1 MSSHGTKHPVSDYTP
16 FSQDGLLSPT
26 LVPIENYWWEAC
38 ADGQIPSHAE
48 LDPRALACSLE
59 HTLLMKR
66 LGTSEARINVSGRSL
81 VNAMGVE
88 PTGLPLS
95 LFFTVESRPY
105 LADVTRQLFED
116 QCAVLLDV
124 KFATGPLRVRKAA
137 QFLLLPL
144 RDSFGQVTR
153 ILGGT
158 SLDAPQG
165 SAPRFDIV
173 SSMTRQV
180 DAAAYAL
187 QNSGASRRTRNGKH
201 ILKLVKSDD

>member
-16 FSQDGLLSPT
+16 FFQDGLLSPP
-26 LVPIENYWWEAC
+26 LVPIETYWWNAC
-38 ADGQIPSHAE
+38 AEGQIPSHAE

-66 LGTSEARINVSGRSL
+66 LGASEARINVSGRSL
-81 VNAMGVE
+81 VSAMGVE

-105 LADVTRQLFED
+105 LADVTRKLFED

-124 KFATGPLRVRKAA
+124 KFASGPLRIRKTA
-137 QFLLLPL
+137 QILLLPL
-144 RDSFGQVTR
+144 RDSYGQVTR

-165 SAPRFDIV
+165 SASRFDIV
-173 SSMTRQV
+173 TSMTRQV
-180 DAAAYAL
+180 DATVFAS
-187 QNSGASRRTRNGKH
+187 QNTGHSRRTRNGRH
-201 ILKLVKSDD
+201 ILKLVE